1 MKTLLSRSSSF
12 FFMITLAR
20 SFSKSRCFLITFCSA
35 FAGTAAGRP
44 RAKPA
49 RDRERQNTHLFFSF
63 QNASVLLFESSNN
76 AAAPGHVPDFASR
89 CAAEHVF
96 SLFYLQSMYLPGLVS
111 VSAIHNSTVA
121 ATAAALRMTNP
132 YRCPTR

>member
-1 MKTLLSRSSSF
+1 MKTLLSRGSSF

-20 SFSKSRCFLITFCSA
+20 SLSKSRCYLITVVCSA

-49 RDRERQNTHLFFSF
+49 RDRERQNTHLFSLF
-63 QNASVLLFESSNN
+63 QNASVLLFASSNN

-96 SLFYLQSMYLPGLVS
+96 SLSYLQSMYLPGLVS

-121 ATAAALRMTNP
+121 ATA
-132 YRCPTR
+132 